1 MANETR
7 VTIIGNAVDD
17 AELRFTK
24 QGVPVATF
32 TVAHS
37 DRVKDGD
44 QWTDGPTA
52 FYRVSAWRKLA
63 EGVAEAV
70 HKGQRV
76 VVVGTLKPRE
86 YEGKNGRGL
95 SLDVAADE
103 VGTSVLFAGS
113 QRQQGA
119 PQTSAGWSGPTSQ
132 NRWPGQGGPASGG
145 VDPWAQQ
152 GASPEPP
159 F

>member
-1 MANETR
+1 MSNETR
-7 VTIIGNAVDD
+7 VTIVGNATAD
-17 AELRFTK
+17 AELRFTP
-24 QGVPVATF
+24 QGDPVATF

-37 DRVKDGD
+37 DRIKQGD

-52 FYRVSAWRKLA
+52 FYRISAWRKLA
-63 EGVAEAV
+63 QGAAEAV

-86 YEGKNGRGL
+86 YEGKNGKGL
-95 SLDVAADE
+95 SLDVTADE

-113 QRQQGA
+113 QRPQGA
-119 PQTSAGWSGPTSQ
+119 PQTSAGWSGQHSQ
-132 NRWPGQGGPASGG
+132 NSWSGQGGPITGG
-145 VDPWAQQ
+145 VDPWAAQQ
-152 GASPEPP
+152 SEEAP

>member
-1 MANETR
+1 MSNETY
-7 VTIIGNAVDD
+7 VTIVGNATAD
-17 AELRFTK
+17 AEMRFTP
-24 QGVPVATF
+24 QGVAVANF

-37 DRVKDGD
+37 DRVKNGAD
-44 QWTDGPTA
+44 QWEDGPTV
-52 FYRVSAWRKLA
+52 FYRVTAWRKLA
-63 EGVAEAV
+63 EGVAEAI

-86 YEGKNGRGL
+86 YEGKNGKGL
-95 SLDVAADE
+95 SLDVTADE

-132 NRWPGQGGPASGG
+132 NRWSGQGGPITGG
-145 VDPWAQQ
+145 VDPWAAQQ
-152 GASPEPP
+152 SEEAP